1 MTNWNIALSW
11 LAGRRPRLATVGSS
25 WRLPRFAGVALAA
38 VVAAGSLAGAPAAH
52 AYSAIVIDA
61 STGSVLYRRHADKTR
76 YPASLAKMMTLYL
89 IFDALEAGEVAM
101 DTRFS
106 VSAHAESQ
114 RPSELGLKR
123 GESISV
129 EDSILALMTKSAN
142 DVASAVAEG
151 LGGGSERRFAR
162 MMTDKARELGM
173 RRTTFANASGWHDRN
188 MVSTAR
194 DMAILSLRLINDHPR
209 YYPLFST
216 TRFTWRGTA
225 YGNHNKLL
233 GRVAGVDGLKTGY
246 TRPAGWNLA
255 ASARRDGRRIVAVV
269 MGGDSRVWRDRR
281 MKELL
286 SQGFVLAARHD
297 RDVPLPGHYP
307 RPEQGVIALAAL
319 DEASTTSAVTTTVT
333 TTVTDAAADDSLA
346 ALVAALVR
354 EDSGAGNAG
363 DTGASGAQGS
373 AGEPPWAVQVG
384 AFSQA
389 DSAQR
394 ALEDAHAHLA
404 GLVGQRA
411 RRAVIAVES
420 AGQTL
425 FRARL
430 VNLTEDQARE
440 SCQALYR
447 RDMDCAVVR
456 YAAGG

>member
-1 MTNWNIALSW
+1 MTNRGIALSW
-11 LAGRRPRLATVGSS
+11 LGRRLLPRL
-25 WRLPRFAGVALAA
+25 AGVALAA
-38 VVAAGSLAGAPAAH
+38 VVAVGALASAPAAH

-101 DTRFS
+101 DTRFA

-194 DMAILSLRLINDHPR
+194 DMAILSLRLINDHPQ
-209 YYPLFST
+209 YYPLFGT
-216 TRFTWRGTA
+216 TRFTWRGTT

-255 ASARRDGRRIVAVV
+255 ASSRRDGRRIVAVV

-307 RPEQGVIALAAL
+307 RADQGAIALAAL
-319 DEASTTSAVTTTVT
+319 DEAPTTAAVTTEAVT
-333 TTVTDAAADDSLA
+333 GEAAGDDASLA

-354 EDSGAGNAG
+354 EDSSGSNG
-363 DTGASGAQGS
+363 DSGGGAQGS
-373 AGEPPWAVQVG
+373 AEEPPWAVQVG
-384 AFSQA
+384 AFA
-389 DSAQR
+389 KPDSAQR

-404 GLVGQRA
+404 GLIGQRA
-411 RRAVIAVES
+411 RTVVIAVES

>member
-1 MTNWNIALSW
+1 MTNRGIALSW
-11 LAGRRPRLATVGSS
+11 LGGRLLPRL
-25 WRLPRFAGVALAA
+25 AGVALAA
-38 VVAAGSLAGAPAAH
+38 VVAAGSLAGAPGAH

-89 IFDALEAGEVAM
+89 IFDALEAGEIAM
-101 DTRFS
+101 DSRFS

-255 ASARRDGRRIVAVV
+255 ASSRRDGRRIVAVV

-307 RPEQGVIALAAL
+307 RHDQGAIALAAL
-319 DEASTTSAVTTTVT
+319 DEGTTTGAVTLTSTG
-333 TTVTDAAADDSLA
+333 AGADESLA

-354 EDSGAGNAG
+354 EDGGGNAG
-363 DTGASGAQGS
+363 ASGGDSSGAGAQGS

-384 AFSQA
+384 AFSQP

-411 RRAVIAVES
+411 RPTVIAVES
-420 AGQTL
+420 GGQTL